1 MCELFFKKKKV
12 KESKNK
18 KIKKKTGVDRWYAV
32 NVDNDVLT
40 ERVKLKQILKK

>member
-18 KIKKKTGVDRWYAV
+18 KIKKKTGVDR
-32 NVDNDVLT
+32 
-40 ERVKLKQILKK
+40 